1 VSRYPQAEFLLSTA
15 SAAQFPVDIGAE
27 VAFAG
32 RSNAGKSTAINVIVG
47 RKGLAR
53 TSKMPGR
60 TRLVNFF
67 QLAEGRRLV
76 DLPGYG
82 YATASAAERDS
93 WAPMID
99 ALAQRESLHGLFVL
113 VDSRRGLLP
122 GDETLLE
129 WAASADCPVQVLL
142 SKVDKL
148 GRAELSKTLAQTK
161 AQLAERA
168 TLQPFSAISGQGLEE
183 ARGQMDRW
191 LRSNSDQGR

>member
-15 SAAQFPVDIGAE
+15 SAAQFPVDFGAE

-67 QLAEGRRLV
+67 QLAADRRLV

-99 ALAQRESLHGLFVL
+99 ALAQRESLRGLFVL

-122 GDETLLE
+122 GDETLLQ
-129 WAASADCPVQVLL
+129 WAASAGCPVQVLL

-161 AQLAERA
+161 ARLAERA
-168 TLQPFSAISGQGLEE
+168 TVQPFSAISGQGLEE
-183 ARGQMDRW
+183 ARGQLDRW
-191 LRSNSDQGR
+191 LRSGSDQGR

>member
-15 SAAQFPVDIGAE
+15 SAAQFPVDSGAE

-67 QLAEGRRLV
+67 QLAAGRRLV

-82 YATASAAERDS
+82 YATASAAERAS

-99 ALAQRESLHGLFVL
+99 ALAQRESMHGLFVL

-129 WAASADCPVQVLL
+129 WAAEAGCPVQVLL

-148 GRAELSKTLAQTK
+148 GRAELSKTLAQTR
-161 AQLAERA
+161 AQLGERA
-168 TLQPFSAISGQGLEE
+168 TVQLFSAISGQGLEE

-191 LRSNSDQGR
+191 LRTGSDMGR

>member
-1 VSRYPQAEFLLSTA
+1 MSRYPQAEFLLSTA
-15 SAAQFPVDIGAE
+15 SAAQFPGDIGAE

-67 QLAEGRRLV
+67 QLAAGRRLV

-93 WAPMID
+93 WVPMID
-99 ALAQRESLHGLFVL
+99 ALARRESLHGLFLL

-129 WAASADCPVQVLL
+129 WAAGASCPVQVLL

-161 AQLAERA
+161 AQLAGRA
-168 TLQPFSAISGQGLEE
+168 TVQPFSAMSGQGLEE

-191 LRSNSDQGR
+191 LRSGE

>member
-1 VSRYPQAEFLLSTA
+1 MTRYPQAEFLLSTA
-15 SAAQFPVDIGAE
+15 SAAQFPDDFGAE

-47 RKGLAR
+47 RKALAR

-67 QLAEGRRLV
+67 QLAAGRRLV

-82 YATASAAERDS
+82 YATASAAERAS

-99 ALAQRESLHGLFVL
+99 ALAQRESLRGLFL
-113 VDSRRGLLP
+113 MVDSRRGLLP
-122 GDETLLE
+122 GDETLLD
-129 WAASADCPVQVLL
+129 WAASAGCPVHVLL

-148 GRAELSKTLAQTK
+148 GRAELSKTFAQTQV
-161 AQLAERA
+161 QLGARA
-168 TLQPFSAISGQGLEE
+168 TVQPFSAISGQGLDE
-183 ARGQMDRW
+183 ARSQMDRW
-191 LRSNSDQGR
+191 LQSGS